1 MQSCHGSSVLVFYC
15 VSFKKERI
23 IIKKKKKNLQQNN
36 NWTKTKPKH
45 QHKQS
50 PKNSSLNSAAWRDTD
65 NPRPV
70 SEGACCLIYLVL
82 HQLQLITWQKLSEDY
97 DPQNTYA
104 SDPNSFQ
111 CLCIARVL
119 GELKFGPSWCYTCSH
134 QCLVTHQIDCKALLF
149 YKSLLGLLPSHI
161 NNLLMVFII
170 PKASTI
176 GVYDLETVLR
186 GVKNN
191 DDNCVALFLKWHF
204 CCSGTRVLNLV
215 SAPWAVS
222 GPQTKGCY
230 ENLKTPATT
239 RSREIHFTPVSA

>member
-1 MQSCHGSSVLVFYC
+1 MPLVSLTWC
-15 VSFKKERI
+15 CISFSRSPD
-23 IIKKKKKNLQQNN
+23 KN
-36 NWTKTKPKH
+36 
-45 QHKQS
+45 S
-50 PKNSSLNSAAWRDTD
+50 PKIMILKTLMHLMKTAFS
-65 NPRPV
+65 V
-70 SEGACCLIYLVL
+70 SVSPGCWE
-82 HQLQLITWQKLSEDY
+82 
-97 DPQNTYA
+97 
-104 SDPNSFQ
+104 
-111 CLCIARVL
+111 
-119 GELKFGPSWCYTCSH
+119 ELKFGPSWCYTCSH

-149 YKSLLGLLPSHI
+149 YKSLLGLLPSPI

-222 GPQTKGCY
+222 GLQTKGC
-230 ENLKTPATT
+230 
-239 RSREIHFTPVSA
+239 

>member
-1 MQSCHGSSVLVFYC
+1 MKKKSNKTTTEPKPSPNINKNKAQKPLLLILLPGGILTILAQFQRMPV
-15 VSFKKERI
+15 VSFTWCCISFSRSPD
-23 IIKKKKKNLQQNN
+23 KN
-36 NWTKTKPKH
+36 
-45 QHKQS
+45 S
-50 PKNSSLNSAAWRDTD
+50 PKIMILKTLMHLMKTAFS
-65 NPRPV
+65 V
-70 SEGACCLIYLVL
+70 SVSPGCWE
-82 HQLQLITWQKLSEDY
+82 
-97 DPQNTYA
+97 
-104 SDPNSFQ
+104 
-111 CLCIARVL
+111 
-119 GELKFGPSWCYTCSH
+119 ELKFGPSWCYTCSH

-149 YKSLLGLLPSHI
+149 YKSLLGLLPSPI

-222 GPQTKGCY
+222 GLQTKGC
-230 ENLKTPATT
+230 
-239 RSREIHFTPVSA
+239 